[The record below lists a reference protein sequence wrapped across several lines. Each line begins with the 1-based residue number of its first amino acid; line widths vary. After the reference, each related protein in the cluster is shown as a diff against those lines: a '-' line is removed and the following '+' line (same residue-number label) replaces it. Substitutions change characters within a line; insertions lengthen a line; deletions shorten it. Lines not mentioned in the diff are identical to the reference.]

1 MNNNK
6 VLKANFFGMMLLILY
21 IVSPKFL
28 LSIFKHIKLPIEYNV
43 VITQVVLLLVPTII
57 YFIVTK
63 YPIKKT
69 LRLNRIGIK
78 SVLIIIIIAIISQP
92 IMMFLSLITQFIFPN
107 RIMEFMSRLNSI
119 PLIAQLM
126 IIAVVP
132 AIFEEITVRGVILGG
147 YDDIDIKKA
156 AIMTG
161 LFFAMIH
168 GNGNQALYTF
178 VLGFIFAYL
187 VKITNSIFS
196 SMICHFIINGTSTV
210 ISFLSKRNFENKVSY
225 SEGIKSIPYKELIFQ
240 TLFMFII
247 AIICIKI
254 VMILI
259 RKLIKINNFEQ
270 INNMHEYKNSIK
282 IMNWPVYV
290 SLVIYIITIIKEI
303 ESIYG

>member
-57 YFIVTK
+57 YFIITK

-69 LRLNRIGIK
+69 LRLNKIGIK

-147 YDDIDIKKA
+147 YDDIDTKKA

-161 LFFAMIH
+161 A
-168 GNGNQALYTF
+168 
-178 VLGFIFAYL
+178 
-187 VKITNSIFS
+187 
-196 SMICHFIINGTSTV
+196 V

-225 SEGIKSIPYKELIFQ
+225 NEGIKSIPHKELIFQ
-240 TLFMFII
+240 TLFMLII

-270 INNMHEYKNSIK
+270 INNMHECKNSIK

-303 ESIYG
+303 ETIYG